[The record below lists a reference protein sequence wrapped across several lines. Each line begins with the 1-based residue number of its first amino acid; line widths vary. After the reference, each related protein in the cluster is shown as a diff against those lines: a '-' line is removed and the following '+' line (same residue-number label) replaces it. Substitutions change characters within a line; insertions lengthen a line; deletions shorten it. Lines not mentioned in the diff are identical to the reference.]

1 MIANEMVK
9 STEVS
14 ERYINET
21 FANLLTTLKVEQ
33 DTGFED
39 LDELIS
45 E

>member
-1 MIANEMVK
+1 LGK

-14 ERYINET
+14 ERYVSET
-21 FANLLTTLKVEQ
+21 FANLLTILNVEK
-33 DTGFED
+33 DIGFKD